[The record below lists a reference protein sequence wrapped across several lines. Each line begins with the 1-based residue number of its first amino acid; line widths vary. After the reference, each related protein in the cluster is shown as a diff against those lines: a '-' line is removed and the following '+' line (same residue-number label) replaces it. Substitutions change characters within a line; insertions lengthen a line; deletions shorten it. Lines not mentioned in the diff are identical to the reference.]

1 VGTKASPKSLTK
13 FYTNKGVCPESYIWG
28 GNYLII
34 NTLQKSTT
42 GSNKISQKIVDFG
55 HFRVT
60 HFKAPIFDDLIS
72 SDTPYPLLIENATES
87 L

>member
-1 VGTKASPKSLTK
+1 MGTKVSPKSLTK

-28 GNYLII
+28 GNLLII

-42 GSNKISQKIVDFG
+42 VSNKISQKINDFG
-55 HFRVT
+55 HFRMT
-60 HFKAPIFDDLIS
+60 HFKASILDDLMS
-72 SDTPYPLLIENATES
+72 SDTPYPLLIENAAES